1 MTLRRS
7 LKASDFPLTASPIAK
22 SDSSGGSKILTPS
35 EIAGLRRTILSALPS
50 DDRAEDKVLFVLPTE
65 DLPPPEVKTP

>member
-1 MTLRRS
+1 
-7 LKASDFPLTASPIAK
+7 
-22 SDSSGGSKILTPS
+22 
-35 EIAGLRRTILSALPS
+35 LRRTILSALPS